1 MKIKV
6 IKTVF
11 QENQEIDLSNY
22 IDTTIV
28 EIISSNNQIVIENN
42 TTYCYLTL
50 YYKTSPYSE
59 LQKIEN
65 HKENL
70 KKEIYNLIKEKYP
83 THTKIIH
90 RRDDIADNYKNIK
103 TIYDFTR
110 IRNFGETTITKE
122 KEILNEVLEIIQ
134 KYNLAT

>member
-1 MKIKV
+1 MKLKV
-6 IKTVF
+6 IKIAF
-11 QENQEIDLSNY
+11 IENQEIELSNY
-22 IDTTIV
+22 IDTTSF

-42 TTYCYLTL
+42 TAYCYLTL
-50 YYKTSPYSE
+50 YYKTSPYST
-59 LQKIEN
+59 LQKEEN

-90 RRDDIADNYKNIK
+90 RRDDIADNYKSLK
-103 TIYDFTR
+103 TIYDFKR

-122 KEILNEVLEIIQ
+122 KDILTEVLQIIQ
-134 KYNLAT
+134 KYTIAP